1 MNLNSNSM
9 NMKTRHILTAV
20 SLIILAACTN
30 DSSKKTTL
38 EDQTIIAQTTDINGQ
53 PITASAPKHIIIDK
67 DENGDYTTK
76 LFSKEQT
83 YKSMLKILGY

>member
-1 MNLNSNSM
+1 MRYGYVVVPTS
-9 NMKTRHILTAV
+9 
-20 SLIILAACTN
+20 
-30 DSSKKTTL
+30 
-38 EDQTIIAQTTDINGQ
+38 
-53 PITASAPKHIIIDK
+53 IDK